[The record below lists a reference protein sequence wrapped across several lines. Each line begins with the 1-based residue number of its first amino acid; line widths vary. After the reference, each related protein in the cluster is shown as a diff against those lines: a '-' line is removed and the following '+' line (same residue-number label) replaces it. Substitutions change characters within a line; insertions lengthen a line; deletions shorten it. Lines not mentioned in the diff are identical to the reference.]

1 MNSLVLVTEN
11 FSEGSRQEF
20 SNAREFEDRVG
31 RNLWTRLRDQIQQV
45 KTVTFGQVIIL
56 QQFIPK
62 SWYWIKSE
70 VLSSWAMFVLLVSE
84 QYFNCKMVFM
94 LQNTATTGSP
104 TNPHTKLERGE
115 DSHFSRKLT
124 KTFKQ
129 LYISNALGIH
139 LQTHYP
145 FFYFCDWSEFSQKL
159 ILYIKFFNI
168 EMSKRGGLSPI

>member
-104 TNPHTKLERGE
+104 TNQHTIIFFIFVIDQNSLRNWFCTFNFSTSKCPKGGVWAQSKHLHFLCPYQLRGRGVIAV
-115 DSHFSRKLT
+115 SLR
-124 KTFKQ
+124 Q
-129 LYISNALGIH
+129 LNWWHVADF
-139 LQTHYP
+139 T
-145 FFYFCDWSEFSQKL
+145 
-159 ILYIKFFNI
+159 
-168 EMSKRGGLSPI
+168 